1 MTRRMISA
9 ELVGRADAVEQVL
22 AAFASAE
29 AGETRHVLVSGE
41 AGVGKTRL
49 LTRTGELV
57 SERGGRVLLGG
68 CVSMGDAALPFAPY
82 AEIVRGLVA
91 QDGAAET
98 AALAGHSASDLAR
111 LVPSLGSDDEIPR
124 QERWAQSRL
133 YESLL
138 ELFRRLA
145 AREPLLIQLE
155 DLHWADAGTLAATAF
170 LFRAIRDEPIVIVCT
185 IRSDEVTRRH
195 PLRPWVAEV
204 YRSERVERLD
214 LEPLTATE
222 SAELVRNITGID
234 QPAAALRGH
243 PSAF

>member
-1 MTRRMISA
+1 MISA

-29 AGETRHVLVSGE
+29 AGETRHILVSGE

-111 LVPSLGSDDEIPR
+111 LVPSLGGDDHDPQAGAVGAVTPVRVVAGAVPAPR
-124 QERWAQSRL
+124 CSR
-133 YESLL
+133 
-138 ELFRRLA
+138 A
-145 AREPLLIQLE
+145 VTDP
-155 DLHWADAGTLAATAF
+155 AG
-170 LFRAIRDEPIVIVCT
+170 
-185 IRSDEVTRRH
+185 
-195 PLRPWVAEV
+195 
-204 YRSERVERLD
+204 
-214 LEPLTATE
+214 
-222 SAELVRNITGID
+222 G
-234 QPAAALRGH
+234 PALG
-243 PSAF
+243 